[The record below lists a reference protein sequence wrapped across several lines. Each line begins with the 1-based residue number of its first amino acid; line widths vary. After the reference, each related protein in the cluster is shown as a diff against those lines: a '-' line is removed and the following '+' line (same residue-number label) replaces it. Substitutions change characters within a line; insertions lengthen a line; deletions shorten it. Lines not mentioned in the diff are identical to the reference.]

1 MNLSGNPSR
10 RRAAFL
16 ASRARGGGRIAPI
29 ARRTV
34 VVALRAGGNRAE
46 RQQDS
51 CQVRRRPRPPADAH
65 ACPPVLGKSK
75 CKLDRLPYI
84 YGQELSRL
92 FYRFIPAPI
101 DTSPSSHLTMW
112 RWSFHRQ

>member
-51 CQVRRRPRPPADAH
+51 CQVRRRPRPPADAN

-84 YGQELSRL
+84 YGQGCSEPTGAAQFLSLYSGHYVHFLIVR
-92 FYRFIPAPI
+92 FY
-101 DTSPSSHLTMW
+101 DM
-112 RWSFHRQ
+112 